1 MNGLLTWVYPVISE
15 NPDVAQIAESIPSAV
30 KTVLGV
36 SEEARVDTFE
46 AFISA
51 QFFARIW
58 AML

>member
-1 MNGLLTWVYPVISE
+1 MISE